1 MELVRET
8 RLFSF
13 ILFVIDS
20 KIQFC
25 GFIREKG
32 DATKARDFL
41 PGDKQYL
48 VTRGVPC
55 LRRATSL
62 AYTDADEDAE
72 RLVSFADSS
81 APTAEGDEWVE
92 THAGRQAPV
101 QSAADHSAI
110 EEIPDIDGTGDD
122 NIVSGVG
129 SLSLGGGG
137 GGKGEKE
144 AEVVLDLDDIPDME
158 EEDLEDGDE
167 ATAAPKAVAPPKTTT
182 TSSNVVDARSVS
194 FFLFPVRLRTFY
206 LFIFVHY

>member
-1 MELVRET
+1 MRCIEEFVAAGDFLVYKFPVWNWYAPFFFWDDT
-8 RLFSF
+8 LWS
-13 ILFVIDS
+13 
-20 KIQFC
+20 IQSR
-25 GFIREKG
+25 REKG

-81 APTAEGDEWVE
+81 APSAEGDEWVE

-122 NIVSGVG
+122 ITSGVG
-129 SLSLGGGG
+129 ALSL
-137 GGKGEKE
+137 GGKGEK
-144 AEVVLDLDDIPDME
+144 ASEVIDLDDIPDME

-167 ATAAPKAVAPPKTTT
+167 ATAAPKAVAPKTP
-182 TSSNVVDARSVS
+182 TSNIVDAKFVFS
-194 FFLFPVRLRTFY
+194 FCQ
-206 LFIFVHY
+206 I